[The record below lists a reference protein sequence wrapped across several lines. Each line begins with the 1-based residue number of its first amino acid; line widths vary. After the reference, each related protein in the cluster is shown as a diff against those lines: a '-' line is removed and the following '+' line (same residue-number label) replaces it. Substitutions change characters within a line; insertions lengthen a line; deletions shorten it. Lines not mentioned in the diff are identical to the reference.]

1 MSYNP
6 VSIDYSNVEAFPDE
20 RLLNDHRLL
29 KGEILAEVNNFMAN
43 LLDDYDNLRRIE
55 EELSKRG
62 LIAEKSPMPFF
73 VAVPEE

>member
-6 VSIDYSNVEAFPDE
+6 GPIDYSNVEVFHDE

-29 KGEILAEVNNFMAN
+29 KGEILAEVNDFMAN

-62 LIAEKSPMPFF
+62 LIDKKSSMPFF